1 MPDGKKVQPAKRG
14 KISNP
19 WVFARKITQ
28 TAAFTAFVLTVVFT
42 RFNGLE
48 PAISALPVRL
58 SPLAMF
64 AHLLSS
70 RTFLAGSTISLVI
83 LISSFV
89 VGRAWCGWLC
99 PMGTILDVFSFNHSR
114 IKKQLPDNWR
124 KLKYGLLIVTLVSA
138 VFSNL
143 TLLFFDPIT
152 LFVRT
157 ITVTVLPV
165 IDQITF
171 AVEKLFIKVPF
182 LSGPV
187 SKFDS
192 LIRPA
197 IFPSE
202 PSTFVYA
209 FTFGLFFT
217 GLILLNLIA
226 ERFWCRYLCPLGAM
240 LGLAS
245 KIALIQRRLESPCAE
260 CGLCSK
266 KCPTGTINPALNFKS
281 DPSECT
287 LCMECQQRCAKG
299 SQSFPARWQP
309 ARFNSYDP
317 DRRLFLGSL
326 GLSIFS
332 LALLNIGNK
341 RQDAKDHLLR
351 PPGVDGATFLS
362 KCVRCGICVKVCP
375 TQALQFDLTQT
386 GVEGFGTPV
395 LVPRYGF
402 CQYSCNACGLH
413 CPVEAIPPLKIDEK
427 KKAVIGHAYIDHN
440 RCIAWGDHLPCIVC
454 QEMCPLPQKA
464 ITLEKGSPVLLD
476 GYQVEVKLPVV
487 DRSICIGC
495 GTCENKCPVTG

>member
-362 KCVRCGICVKVCP
+362 KCVRSNSISRKRVSRDLEPPSSSRDMGFASIRAMPAACTARWKQSHRSKLTKRRKLLSVMRTSTITAALPGGIIFRASFARKCVRCP
-375 TQALQFDLTQT
+375 KKRSL
-386 GVEGFGTPV
+386 
-395 LVPRYGF
+395 
-402 CQYSCNACGLH
+402 S
-413 CPVEAIPPLKIDEK
+413 
-427 KKAVIGHAYIDHN
+427 KKAA
-440 RCIAWGDHLPCIVC
+440 PFFS
-454 QEMCPLPQKA
+454 MA
-464 ITLEKGSPVLLD
+464 IRL
-476 GYQVEVKLPVV
+476 
-487 DRSICIGC
+487 R
-495 GTCENKCPVTG
+495 